1 MNAIETRNLTKRYK
15 TKTAV
20 SGLSLTVRKGELFAL
35 LGVNGAGKTTTIR
48 MLSCLSKP
56 SDGECYVCGHDC
68 ITEQTAVKGLVGIS
82 PQDTAVAENLTV
94 LENLRLMCGIYGYS
108 PEKTKQR
115 IDDMTAL
122 FKMNEV
128 ADSRAKTLS
137 GGWKRKLSIAMA
149 LISEPEVLFLDEP
162 TLGLDVLARRELWSV
177 VEALKGKIT
186 IVLTTHYME
195 EAEALSD
202 RIAIMIDGN
211 LAALGTLS
219 ELEAQSGKTGLE
231 NTFVKIAGEY
241 EKNSSNVCAEQVSL
255 TSEQHSKREGKGG
268 SPLERGHND
277 E

>member
-1 MNAIETRNLTKRYK
+1 MNAIETKNLTKRYK

-20 SGLSLTVRKGELFAL
+20 SGLSLTVREGELFAL

-56 SDGECYVCGHDC
+56 SDGECYVCGHNC
-68 ITEQTAVKGLVGIS
+68 ITEQSAVKRLIGIS

-115 IDDMTAL
+115 INEMITL

-128 ADSRAKTLS
+128 ANSRAKTLS

-149 LISEPEVLFLDEP
+149 LISEPKVLFLDEP

-177 VEALKGKIT
+177 VEELKAKIT

-219 ELEAQSGKTGLE
+219 ELEAQSGESGLE
-231 NTFVKIAGEY
+231 NVFVKIAGEF
-241 EKNSSNVCAEQVSL
+241 
-255 TSEQHSKREGKGG
+255 GKGA
-268 SPLERGHND
+268 
-277 E
+277 

>member
-1 MNAIETRNLTKRYK
+1 MNAIETKNLTKRYK

-20 SGLSLTVRKGELFAL
+20 SGLTLSVREGELFAL

-56 SDGECYVCGHDC
+56 SDGECFVCGHSC
-68 ITEQTAVKGLVGIS
+68 ITEQSAVKELVGIS

-108 PEKTKQR
+108 PEETKRR
-115 IDDMTAL
+115 IDEMTAL
-122 FKMNEV
+122 FKLNEV

-149 LISEPEVLFLDEP
+149 LISEPKVLFLDEP

-219 ELEAQSGKTGLE
+219 ELEAQSGESGLE
-231 NTFVKIAGEY
+231 NTFVKIAG
-241 EKNSSNVCAEQVSL
+241 KF
-255 TSEQHSKREGKGG
+255 GKGA
-268 SPLERGHND
+268 
-277 E
+277 